1 LLPRLLGVDDGRV
14 SLLTDA
20 VQYTLSVPRVFV
32 EILLAESSA
41 APDTLTSQPV
51 KPLSALGIEVVQ
63 CLLPSSKRHRAA
75 SRTGDC
81 SVV

>member
-1 LLPRLLGVDDGRV
+1 M
-14 SLLTDA
+14 
-20 VQYTLSVPRVFV
+20 QYMLNVPRVFV

-41 APDTLTSQPV
+41 TPDTLTSQPV
-51 KPLSALGIEVVQ
+51 KPLSAQGIEAVQ
-63 CLLPSSKRHRAA
+63 CLLTSARRYHAA